1 MTEAEVARS
10 IRQLTAGTL
19 LALDSLGTAPRI
31 LGGALATGL
40 PLEAIEYWPARI
52 RAVTRAQV
60 EAAAR
65 AVLARPSMSGWLLPE
80 GAA

>member
-1 MTEAEVARS
+1 M
-10 IRQLTAGTL
+10 
-19 LALDSLGTAPRI
+19 
-31 LGGALATGL
+31 
-40 PLEAIEYWPARI
+40 PLESIEYWPARI

-65 AVLARPSMSGWLLPE
+65 FVLARPAMSGWLLPE